1 MPAKAQEV
9 MPKGIADYWIIIRR
23 RFWWISITLFVL
35 WLGVWAISWY
45 LPASYQSE
53 ALILVE
59 QQKVP
64 ESYVASNVTVD
75 LQDRLQSMTQQILS
89 RTRLQTTIDR
99 FHLYPAKKNGRG
111 FSQSADPIELMR
123 QDIKIELVRSP
134 EHAGELT
141 AFKIQYSAGT
151 RELAQQVNEEL
162 TSLFIDEN
170 LKEQQQQSESTTAFL
185 STQLSE
191 ARSRLQEQES
201 KVQSYKAAHF
211 GDLPSQMQSNVQILS
226 GLQAQLLTTQR
237 DLDIAKQQKLYL
249 ESQLQ
254 QYESQR
260 AKGNNSDT
268 SLASPDAL
276 ETKLTDLRLQLAE
289 VRSKYT
295 DKYPDAVALQDKI
308 SETEKLKKQSEE
320 ELAAN
325 QKASKEKTAAEH
337 GTEAA
342 ASNPSPTIMQIQ
354 SQLKVNQLETENLQK
369 QETDIKAQISSY
381 QARLNLTPRTEQE
394 LAEVS
399 RGYEESLSN
408 YNSLLQKQNQ
418 SMLATN
424 LQQRQ
429 QGEQFRILDPPSLP
443 SKPTSPNHLKLSLI
457 GLILGMLAALSLT
470 ALLEITQVR
479 VWQAKDLDK
488 LVPARILV
496 ALPHLNTPSE
506 DRRHSLLR
514 FLRIAVTAA
523 MILVILAGNLYAF
536 YRG

>member
-1 MPAKAQEV
+1 MPAKAQDAN
-9 MPKGIADYWIIIRR
+9 PKGFADYWIIIRR
-23 RFWWISITLFVL
+23 RYWWISLPLFIL
-35 WLGVWAISWY
+35 WLGVWVVSWF
-45 LPASYQSE
+45 LPAVYQSE

-64 ESYVASNVTVD
+64 ESYVASNITVN

-99 FHLYPAKKNGRG
+99 FHLYPAKMNVRG
-111 FSQSADPIELMR
+111 FSQSTDPIELMR

-141 AFKIQYSAGT
+141 AFKIEYSAGT

-185 STQLSE
+185 STQLSD
-191 ARSRLQEQES
+191 ARSRLEEQEA
-201 KVQSYKAAHF
+201 KVQTFKAAHF

-260 AKGNNSDT
+260 ARGNNSDT

-276 ETKLTDLRLQLAE
+276 ETKLADLRLQLAE

-295 DKYPDAVALQDKI
+295 DKYPDAIALQGKI
-308 SETEKLKKQSEE
+308 SEIEKLKKRSEE
-320 ELAAN
+320 ELASN
-325 QKASKEKTAAEH
+325 QKTSKEKTATDHAAE
-337 GTEAA
+337 APS
-342 ASNPSPTIMQIQ
+342 SNPSPTIMQIQ
-354 SQLKVNQLETENLQK
+354 SQQKVNQLETENLQK
-369 QETDIKAQISSY
+369 QETDVKAQISSY

-479 VWQAKDLDK
+479 VWQARDLDK

-506 DRRHSLLR
+506 DRRHSLVR
-514 FLRIAVTAA
+514 FLQISVTVA
-523 MILVILAGNLYAF
+523 MILLILAGNLYAF

>member
-1 MPAKAQEV
+1 MPVKAQDGT
-9 MPKGIADYWIIIRR
+9 PKGIADYWIIVRR
-23 RFWWISITLFVL
+23 RFWWISLPLFIL
-35 WLGVWAISWY
+35 WLAVWAVSWY

-64 ESYVASNVTVD
+64 ESYVASNVTVN

-99 FHLYPAKKNGRG
+99 FHLYPAKKNGRS
-111 FSQSADPIELMR
+111 FSQSTDPIELMR

-185 STQLSE
+185 STQLSD
-191 ARSRLQEQES
+191 ARTRLEEQEA
-201 KVQSYKAAHF
+201 KVQTFKAGHF

-260 AKGNNSDT
+260 AKGTNSDAP
-268 SLASPDAL
+268 LASPDSL
-276 ETKLTDLRLQLAE
+276 ETKLADLRLQLAE

-295 DKYPDAVALQDKI
+295 DKYPDAIALQEKI
-308 SETEKLKKQSEE
+308 SETEKLKKRSED
-320 ELAAN
+320 ELAAS
-325 QKASKEKTAAEH
+325 QKASKEKAVANQ
-337 GTEAA
+337 GTDAP

-369 QETDIKAQISSY
+369 QEMDVKTQISSY

-457 GLILGMLAALSLT
+457 GLILGILAALSLT
-470 ALLEITQVR
+470 ALLEVTQVR
-479 VWQAKDLDK
+479 VWQARDLDK
-488 LVPARILV
+488 LVPVRILV

-506 DRRHSLLR
+506 DRRHSLMR
-514 FLRIAVTAA
+514 FLRIGVTAA